1 LEITPFQVKQGNQT
15 QQQNEGKN
23 KSASSDSDSSFG
35 NLFANYLSKGPNTEI
50 GKLSKEKEAKIDIKV
65 EEHTGP
71 VIKIPLPIDLI
82 QTVNPYATNL
92 VEDLMEEEGQ
102 TGLDSLNLVLNQLVY
117 QNLAS
122 SYVDG
127 VNTSSEEITL
137 SQEEI
142 ESSPKLISNQAPVVI
157 QSDQEIVFAQQ
168 PTITDPILKQ
178 NSASLQVLPGI
189 HQTEINEMTE
199 QVPTRTITEPDYI
212 AQSQSPSFTIPNSSL
227 ETIQPEDQKQAIQES
242 TPLVRKDFPLFG
254 NDVAGKVQEDKITE
268 LNQNLNNYTTISRI
282 MNQKEIFN
290 ESRKSE
296 LPIEE
301 NKGLMLDKSQ
311 IIGHQPL
318 PVQVNNSTN
327 TNGQLLPA
335 NVHINDFV
343 PELQKW
349 MSNIKIINEN
359 PGATEAKVSL
369 FPKNLGHVEIKIM
382 TVEGQLS
389 AEIMTETLLAKDALE
404 GQLPQLKQSLQQSGL
419 VVQRL
424 EILHQPVNQLNDM
437 NQANL
442 SFGHSGTSSS
452 NEQRSNNTKQ
462 ASANKGKKVELAELG
477 DEIPPYGNTRRNSV
491 SNIDF
496 TA

>member
-23 KSASSDSDSSFG
+23 KSASSDSDFSFG
-35 NLFANYLSKGPNTEI
+35 NLFANYLSKGPNTEL

-102 TGLDSLNLVLNQLVY
+102 TGLESLNLVLNQLVY
-117 QNLAS
+117 QNSTS
-122 SYVDG
+122 SYVEELY
-127 VNTSSEEITL
+127 TSSGEITL

-142 ESSPKLISNQAPVVI
+142 NLLEESASKLISYQAPTQSEQGIVI
-157 QSDQEIVFAQQ
+157 ATNSI
-168 PTITDPILKQ
+168 PKQ
-178 NSASLQVLPGI
+178 NTASPQILPGM
-189 HQTEINEMTE
+189 HQTPVNEMTE
-199 QVPTRTITEPDYI
+199 QVPTRIITEPDYI

-227 ETIQPEDQKQAIQES
+227 ESIQPEDQKQPIQES

-254 NDVAGKVQEDKITE
+254 NDVAGKVLEDNITE
-268 LNQNLNNYTTISRI
+268 LNQNLNNYTTISRT

-290 ESRKSE
+290 ESRKNE
-296 LPIEE
+296 LPVEE
-301 NKGLMLDKSQ
+301 NKGLVLDKSQ

-318 PVQVNNSTN
+318 PVQVNNSTS
-327 TNGQLLPA
+327 TNGQLLPP

-359 PGATEAKVSL
+359 PGTTEAKVSL
-369 FPKNLGHVEIKIM
+369 FPKNLGHIEIKIM

-424 EILHQPVNQLNDM
+424 EILHQPANQLNDM

-452 NEQRSNNTKQ
+452 NEQRSNNAKQ
-462 ASANKGKKVELAELG
+462 ASANKGKKVELAEIG
-477 DEIPPYGNTRRNSV
+477 DEIPPYGHTRRNSV

>member
-23 KSASSDSDSSFG
+23 KSASSDSDFSFG
-35 NLFANYLSKGPNTEI
+35 NLFANYLSKGPNTEL

-82 QTVNPYATNL
+82 QTVNPYATTSL

-102 TGLDSLNLVLNQLVY
+102 TGLESLNLVLNQLVY
-117 QNLAS
+117 QNSAS
-122 SYVDG
+122 NYV
-127 VNTSSEEITL
+127 EEIYNSSGEITI
-137 SQEEI
+137 SQEGINLLE
-142 ESSPKLISNQAPVVI
+142 ESSSKLISYQAPT
-157 QSDQEIVFAQQ
+157 QSDQGIVIA
-168 PTITDPILKQ
+168 TDSIPKQ
-178 NSASLQVLPGI
+178 NSASHQILPGI
-189 HQTEINEMTE
+189 HQTQVNEMTDR
-199 QVPTRTITEPDYI
+199 VPTRIITEPSYI
-212 AQSQSPSFTIPNSSL
+212 AQSQSPSHTIPNSSI

-254 NDVAGKVQEDKITE
+254 NDVAGKLLEDNITE
-268 LNQNLNNYTTISRI
+268 LNQNLNNYTTISRT

-290 ESRKSE
+290 ESRKNE
-296 LPIEE
+296 LPLEE
-301 NKGLMLDKSQ
+301 NKGLVLDKSQ

-318 PVQVNNSTN
+318 PVQVNNSMN
-327 TNGQLLPA
+327 TSGQLLPP
-335 NVHINDFV
+335 NVHINNFV

-359 PGATEAKVSL
+359 PGTTEAKVSL
-369 FPKNLGHVEIKIM
+369 FPKNLGHIEIKIM

-419 VVQRL
+419 VIQRL
-424 EILHQPVNQLNDM
+424 EILHQPVNQLNDL
-437 NQANL
+437 NQTNL
-442 SFGHSGTSSS
+442 SFGHGGTSSS
-452 NEQRSNNTKQ
+452 NEQRSNNAKQ
-462 ASANKGKKVELAELG
+462 ASANKEKKVELLEIG
-477 DEIPPYGNTRRNSV
+477 DEIPPYGHTLRNSV

>member
-1 LEITPFQVKQGNQT
+1 LEITPFQVKQVNQT

-23 KSASSDSDSSFG
+23 KSASSDSDSSFEH
-35 NLFANYLSKGPNTEI
+35 LLANYLSKGPNTEL

-82 QTVNPYATNL
+82 QTGDPYATNL
-92 VEDLMEEEGQ
+92 VEDLMEDEGQ

-117 QNLAS
+117 PNSAL
-122 SYVDG
+122 SYVEG
-127 VNTSSEEITL
+127 VNTSSGDVTL
-137 SQEEI
+137 SQAEI
-142 ESSPKLISNQAPVVI
+142 NLLEKSSPKSISSQALIVT
-157 QSDQEIVFAQQ
+157 QSEQEILIA
-168 PTITDPILKQ
+168 TDSILKR
-178 NSASLQVLPGI
+178 NSASPQILPSI
-189 HQTEINEMTE
+189 HQTQVNEMTE
-199 QVPTRTITEPDYI
+199 LVPTRIITEQGYI
-212 AQSQSPSFTIPNSSL
+212 AQSQSPNSSL
-227 ETIQPEDQKQAIQES
+227 ETMQLEDQKQAIQES
-242 TPLVRKDFPLFG
+242 IPLAHKDFPLFG
-254 NDVAGKVQEDKITE
+254 NDVVGKVQEDKITE
-268 LNQNLNNYTTISRI
+268 LNQNLNNYTTISRT

-290 ESRKSE
+290 ESRKNE
-296 LPIEE
+296 LSIEE

-318 PVQVNNSTN
+318 PVQVNNSSI
-327 TNGQLLPA
+327 TNGQLLPP

-359 PGATEAKVSL
+359 PDTTEAKVSL
-369 FPKNLGHVEIKIM
+369 FPKNLGHIEIKIM

-419 VVQRL
+419 VVQKL
-424 EILHQPVNQLNDM
+424 EILHQPVNQLNEM

-452 NEQRSNNTKQ
+452 NEQRSNNAKQ
-462 ASANKGKKVELAELG
+462 TSANKGKNIELAEIG
-477 DEIPPYGNTRRNSV
+477 DEIPPYGHTRRNSV

>member
-1 LEITPFQVKQGNQT
+1 LEITPIQVKQVNQT

-35 NLFANYLSKGPNTEI
+35 HLLANYLSKGPNTEL

-82 QTVNPYATNL
+82 QTVDPLANNL
-92 VEDLMEEEGQ
+92 VEDLMEDEGQ

-117 QNLAS
+117 PNSAS
-122 SYVDG
+122 SYVEGINIYSGD
-127 VNTSSEEITL
+127 STL
-137 SQEEI
+137 SQAEI
-142 ESSPKLISNQAPVVI
+142 NLLENSSPKSISSQTPVVT
-157 QSDQEIVFAQQ
+157 QSEQEIIIATDVFS
-168 PTITDPILKQ
+168 KQ
-178 NSASLQVLPGI
+178 NSASPQILPSI
-189 HQTEINEMTE
+189 HQTQVNEMIE
-199 QVPTRTITEPDYI
+199 QAPTRIITEPDYI

-227 ETIQPEDQKQAIQES
+227 ETIQPEDQKQLIQES

-254 NDVAGKVQEDKITE
+254 NDVVGKVLEDNITE
-268 LNQNLNNYTTISRI
+268 LNQNLNSYTTISKT

-290 ESRKSE
+290 ESRKNE

-301 NKGLMLDKSQ
+301 NKGLVLDKSQ

-318 PVQVNNSTN
+318 PVQVNNSMN
-327 TNGQLLPA
+327 TNGQLLPP

-359 PGATEAKVSL
+359 PGTTEAKVSL
-369 FPKNLGHVEIKIM
+369 FPKNLGHIEIKIM

-452 NEQRSNNTKQ
+452 NEQRPNNAKQ
-462 ASANKGKKVELAELG
+462 ASANKGKKVELAEIG
-477 DEIPPYGNTRRNSV
+477 DEIPHYGHTRRNSV

>member
-82 QTVNPYATNL
+82 QTVNPFATNL

-117 QNLAS
+117 QNSAS
-122 SYVDG
+122 SYVEG

-142 ESSPKLISNQAPVVI
+142 HLLEESSTKLISNQAPVVT
-157 QSDQEIVFAQQ
+157 QFEQEIVF
-168 PTITDPILKQ
+168 PKQ
-178 NSASLQVLPGI
+178 NSASPQILSGI
-189 HQTEINEMTE
+189 HQTQVNEMAE
-199 QVPTRTITEPDYI
+199 QVPTGIITEPN
-212 AQSQSPSFTIPNSSL
+212 QSQSPSFTIPNSSL
-227 ETIQPEDQKQAIQES
+227 ETIQPEDQKQAIQEP
-242 TPLVRKDFPLFG
+242 TPLVRKDSPLFG
-254 NDVAGKVQEDKITE
+254 NDVAGKVPEDNITE
-268 LNQNLNNYTTISRI
+268 LNQNLNNFTTISRT

-290 ESRKSE
+290 ETRKNE

-301 NKGLMLDKSQ
+301 NKGLVLDKSQ

-318 PVQVNNSTN
+318 PVQVNNSMN
-327 TNGQLLPA
+327 TNGQLLPP

-359 PGATEAKVSL
+359 PGTTEAKVSL
-369 FPKNLGHVEIKIM
+369 FPKNLGHIEIKIM
-382 TVEGQLS
+382 NVEGQLS

-424 EILHQPVNQLNDM
+424 EILHQPANQLNDM

-452 NEQRSNNTKQ
+452 NEQRSNNAKQ
-462 ASANKGKKVELAELG
+462 ASANKGKKLELAEIG
-477 DEIPPYGNTRRNSV
+477 DEIPPYGHTRRNSV